1 MPTAKEL
8 FWEKLRQIWQKR
20 SEDEKE
26 EIRQYAAHAIYG
38 FLKRNDY
45 LCAKAYLTTFKNLG
59 DDWLRVWEK
68 VIEDVAYLDVAPNPD
83 EPMPIKPETVID
95 IAPDGE
101 RERAQNWVLSFYLEA
116 AKYAKKDA
124 SG

>member
-1 MPTAKEL
+1 MPTAREL
-8 FWEKLRQIWQKR
+8 FWGKLRQIWQKR
-20 SEDEKE
+20 SEEEKE
-26 EIRQYAAHAIYG
+26 TLRWSAAHAIYG
-38 FLKRNDY
+38 FLKRDDY

-68 VIEDVAYLDVAPNPD
+68 VMELVAYLDVAPNPD

-95 IAPDGE
+95 IAPEGE

-116 AKYAKKDA
+116 AKYAKRDA
-124 SG
+124 GT